1 MSRSGAGAYAKASSF
16 VDKGCA
22 LQAFCVAWTL
32 LSSGAS
38 GSNANNTVR
47 HSLRVAAE
55 RLDSA
60 REERVVNVAAA
71 HQAGLSVRQIAAAV
85 RLSPARVHQ
94 LLHEPV
100 SLSAVRAT
108 TMRWDRSTTQADAGS
123 RVRLGRIAALLREC
137 TEWLDRLD
145 HEEFVAVNL
154 REAADPQTEY
164 VPADRAQVHQVL
176 QEIAREI
183 EGLATGSAPADD
195 EPGGSRRERLASLL
209 TKPARLSP
217 HEERAQLRRQFGLEP

>member
-1 MSRSGAGAYAKASSF
+1 
-16 VDKGCA
+16 VDA
-22 LQAFCVAWTL
+22 PEQWRERFQREQH
-32 LSSGAS
+32 
-38 GSNANNTVR
+38 VR
-47 HSLRVAAE
+47 DSLRVAAE

-60 REERVVNVAAA
+60 EEERVVNVAAA

-108 TMRWDRSTTQADAGS
+108 TMRWDSAATQTAAGS
-123 RVRLGRIAALLREC
+123 GAPLAGIAALVREC

-145 HEEFVAVNL
+145 REEFVSVNL
-154 REAADPQTEY
+154 HEATDPQTEY
-164 VPADRAQVHQVL
+164 VAADRAQVRQVL
-176 QEIAREI
+176 REIARES
-183 EGLATGSAPADD
+183 EVTVGSTPANA
-195 EPGGSRRERLASLL
+195 EPVASRRQRLASLL
-209 TKPARLSP
+209 PKPARLSP